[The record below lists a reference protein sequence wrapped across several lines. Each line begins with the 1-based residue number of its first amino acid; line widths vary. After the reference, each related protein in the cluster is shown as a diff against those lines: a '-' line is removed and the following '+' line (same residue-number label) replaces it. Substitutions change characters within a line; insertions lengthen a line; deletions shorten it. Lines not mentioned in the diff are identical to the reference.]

1 MSALLLAENI
11 RVAYNRN
18 QVVVDGV
25 TFQARPGELVG
36 IVGPNGSGK
45 TTLVKALSRAIR
57 PLSGSITLD
66 GSDIWS
72 LTASAFARKVAVVPQ
87 DTTVLFDLTVLEMTL
102 LGRHPHLGRLGVES
116 SRDEELA
123 LHCLDQVGAS
133 HLARRPV
140 GQISGGERQRVV
152 IARALAQEPSIL
164 LLDEPTSSLDISHQ
178 SQTLS
183 LVSSL
188 ASEKGLAVVAVLH
201 DLNLAAA
208 WCRKLVALQD
218 GRVAAEGA
226 PVEVLTEANLAR
238 IWQTHM
244 WVRRNPTTGRPFVL
258 PFPPPYEGDTSD
270 SGRVHVICGGGSGG
284 PVISSLMRSGY
295 LVTCG
300 VVNVGD
306 SDEELCR
313 TMNLEH
319 IAEAPFSPV
328 SPEREQANLKLAMAS
343 DAIVLTN
350 FCIGPGNLANLRTAL
365 EAMRSGKPVF
375 RLGALGDSSDYT
387 GGEGQALLVE
397 LAQGWRLV
405 EGKAGLIKEITGL
418 KQPGLSHT

>member
-1 MSALLLAENI
+1 MNGILSAREITAGYGRRQSVLE
-11 RVAYNRN
+11 
-18 QVVVDGV
+18 GV
-25 TFQARPGELVG
+25 TFQARPGELIG

-45 TTLVKALSRAIR
+45 TTLVKALSRALR
-57 PLSGSITLD
+57 PLSGQVMLD
-66 GSDIWS
+66 GRDIWS
-72 LTASAFARKVAVVPQ
+72 LSAQAFARKVAVVPQ
-87 DTTVLFDLTVLEMTL
+87 DITVLFDLTVLEMTM
-102 LGRHPHLGRLGVES
+102 LGRHPHLGRLRLEN
-116 SRDEELA
+116 SRDEDLA
-123 LHCLDQVGAS
+123 LRCLAQVGAD
-133 HLARRPV
+133 HLATRPV
-140 GQISGGERQRVV
+140 GQISGGERQRVI
-152 IARALAQEPSIL
+152 IARALAQEPSVL

-188 ASEKGLAVVAVLH
+188 ADERGLAVVAVLH

-208 WCRKLVALQD
+208 WCQKLVALQD
-218 GRVAAEGA
+218 GRIAAEGA

-258 PFPPPYEGDTSD
+258 PLPPPYEGEVSE

-284 PVISSLMRSGY
+284 PVISSLMRSGF

-319 IAEAPFSPV
+319 IAEAPFSPI

-343 DAIVLTN
+343 DAIVLTD

-375 RLGALGDSSDYT
+375 RVGVPAESSDYT
-387 GGEGQALLVE
+387 GGEGKVLLDQLAL
-397 LAQGWRLV
+397 GWRLV
-405 EGKAGLIKEITGL
+405 ESRPALLKEIAGLL
-418 KQPGLSHT
+418 QPGHEKN